1 MRGRPSSGVGTTT
14 AIRQPTKR
22 KADKGHP
29 RITALMSCGQLR
41 EHMKRPDPFEPGREC
56 SKEAGTQ
63 VAPALSVAYKAEG

>member
-1 MRGRPSSGVGTTT
+1 
-14 AIRQPTKR
+14 
-22 KADKGHP
+22 
-29 RITALMSCGQLR
+29 MSCGQLR